1 MEENRSIWK
10 ETLKYGVILGLIS
23 VVVSVLTYM
32 LDLTYEKWI
41 FLPSVVI
48 SIIVLFLLL
57 RSYRDQ
63 YNHGYISYGKSVGAG
78 VIMNIYSALITA
90 VYIYLLYTVID
101 TGMIDKQ
108 LSMTESKMIE
118 KGVPEASLPQ
128 IMEMQAKFVKPWFI
142 TMMSILS
149 SVFFGLILSLLASIF
164 VMKQGNPLL
173 EEEVKE

>member
-1 MEENRSIWK
+1 
-10 ETLKYGVILGLIS
+10 
-23 VVVSVLTYM
+23 
-32 LDLTYEKWI
+32 
-41 FLPSVVI
+41 
-48 SIIVLFLLL
+48 
-57 RSYRDQ
+57 
-63 YNHGYISYGKSVGAG
+63 
-78 VIMNIYSALITA
+78 MNIYSALITA